1 MRLNSQLA
9 NSQLPTRSRVLL
21 VMLRVLVLGV
31 GVLGV
36 GSVAACAKAKAAT
49 VPDGPPLSV
58 PQPPERVL
66 APVETPP
73 PVVAAAPAP
82 EPPPPAAPAP
92 RTPPP
97 RPVPRE
103 AEARPQPTP
112 APAPQADATR
122 DLRPAAAANSAATE
136 RAVRDVLV
144 RANRDLSRIDYGKLS
159 ADGRAQYEQ
168 SKRFS
173 QQADQALKERNLV
186 FAATLADKSATLAAE
201 LLGR

>member
-1 MRLNSQLA
+1 MLK
-9 NSQLPTRSRVLL
+9 LL
-21 VMLRVLVLGV
+21 ILGMAL
-31 GVLGV
+31 LG
-36 GSVAACAKAKAAT
+36 AAGCAKAKAAS

-66 APVETPP
+66 APVEAPP
-73 PVVAAAPAP
+73 PVVAATPAP
-82 EPPPPAAPAP
+82 EPPPAAAPAP
-92 RTPPP
+92 RTPP
-97 RPVPRE
+97 RPAPRE
-103 AEARPQPTP
+103 AEVRPQPTP
-112 APAPQADATR
+112 PAAAQGEANR
-122 DLRPAAAANSAATE
+122 DLRPAAAAGSAATE

-159 ADGRAQYEQ
+159 AAGRAQYDQ

-186 FAATLADKSATLAAE
+186 FAATLADKAATLAAE

>member
-1 MRLNSQLA
+1 MINSQLR
-9 NSQLPTRSRVLL
+9 NSQLPTRTRALL
-21 VMLRVLVLGV
+21 VMLRVVLLGV

-36 GSVAACAKAKAAT
+36 GSVAACAKAKAAS

-66 APVETPP
+66 APVETPA

-82 EPPPPAAPAP
+82 EPPPAAAPAP
-92 RTPPP
+92 RTPP
-97 RPVPRE
+97 RPAPRE
-103 AEARPQPTP
+103 AEQRPQPAPPATTP
-112 APAPQADATR
+112 ADATR

-186 FAATLADKSATLAAE
+186 FAATLADKAATLAAE